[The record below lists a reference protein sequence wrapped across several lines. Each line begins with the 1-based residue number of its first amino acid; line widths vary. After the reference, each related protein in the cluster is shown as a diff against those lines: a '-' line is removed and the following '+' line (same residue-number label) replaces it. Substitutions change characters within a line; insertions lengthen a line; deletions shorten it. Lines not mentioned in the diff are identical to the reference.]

1 MIRADSDDK
10 FKAKFSLEY
19 LKKMIAGSKLS
30 DKVSVH
36 FNTDYPM
43 KVEYKIVDRLAL
55 SFILAP
61 RVDND

>member
-1 MIRADSDDK
+1 MIS
-10 FKAKFSLEY
+10 
-19 LKKMIAGSKLS
+19 GGKLT
-30 DKVSVH
+30 DNVSIY

-43 KVEYKIVDRLAL
+43 KIEYKVTDRLLL

>member
-1 MIRADSDDK
+1 
-10 FKAKFSLEY
+10 
-19 LKKMIAGSKLS
+19 MIAGSKLS

-43 KVEYKIVDRLAL
+43 KIEYKIVDRLAL

>member
-1 MIRADSDDK
+1 M
-10 FKAKFSLEY
+10 
-19 LKKMIAGSKLS
+19 KLS
-30 DKVSVH
+30 DQATLS

-43 KVEYKIVDRLAL
+43 KLEYKVIDKLVL